1 MPGLIFFEAE
11 HFPQKTAKCAK
22 GQYRGPAKVKSNI
35 IVIVIVIL
43 IFILRVM

>member
-11 HFPQKTAKCAK
+11 HFPPKK

-43 IFILRVM
+43 ILILRVM